1 MKNFDLKTAWGVH
14 RKKGEHIQFHKHDF
28 YELVYYCSGSGKGCL
43 EKDSYV
49 FSPESFVLIPPY
61 AKHDELLY
69 LDSDVLCIGF
79 TTDEAFA
86 FGQYADA
93 QGRICRIARAIM
105 QEVIEQPAL
114 YKDMILAKGV
124 ELLIEIRRLE
134 RPHSHYT
141 TKNFEYIINYIAQNY
156 HEKLMLKDMAQQMHI
171 SYDYFQHRF
180 KEIVGGVPP
189 AVPGPQTGGS
199 RRRPA
204 GRRYLKLHRDC
215 LPVWFLQLCTVL
227 GHLQAGKRDHPPP
240 VPAGRKSAMKGRFL
254 PRPTLLILHENG
266 KMK

>member
-1 MKNFDLKTAWGVH
+1 MMKNFDLKTAWGVH

-43 EKDSYV
+43 AKDSYV

-180 KEIVGGVPP
+180 KEIVGES
-189 AVPGPQTGGS
+189 PQQ
-199 RRRPA
+199 
-204 GRRYLKLHRDC
+204 
-215 LPVWFLQLCTVL
+215 FLVRKRGEAAEGLLADGTLSCTEIAYQC
-227 GHLQAGKRDHPPP
+227 GFSNSAQFSAIFKREKGITPRQYQQAGKVR
-240 VPAGRKSAMKGRFL
+240 
-254 PRPTLLILHENG
+254 
-266 KMK
+266 